1 MKALNKIKICL
12 HKRTS
17 QIMETIVNTDIKSII
32 DNAKNYCASEGIEL
46 ELVYKLPEEL
56 LAIISERSNALPTLY
71 FVSIAL
77 LKRRLKN
84 GCFLIKKEE
93 KVIGHIF
100 AHEHHV
106 KGHSVYERSSLWVD
120 RNYRNYNLGLLLMS
134 KMTEL
139 YTNDFLISIAQTSK
153 VHHYNELLGMT
164 HITLSEMSK
173 ILIEELEKIGKLRD
187 ELSYK
192 YFVNSSFESEIRQLK

>member
-1 MKALNKIKICL
+1 MNTILNK
-12 HKRTS
+12 
-17 QIMETIVNTDIKSII
+17 DIKSVIY
-32 DNAKNYCASEGIEL
+32 NAETYCLNEGIKI

-56 LAIISERSNALPTLY
+56 LAIISERSKTLPTLY
-71 FVSIAL
+71 YVPITL

-84 GCFLIKKEE
+84 GCFLMRKEQ

-106 KGHSVYERSSLWVD
+106 NGHSVYERSSLWVD
-120 RNYRNYNLGLLLMS
+120 RKYRNYNLGLLLMS

-139 YTNDFLISIAQTSK
+139 YTNNFLISIAQTSK

-192 YFVNSSFESEIRQLK
+192 YFVNPRFESKIRQFK

>member
-1 MKALNKIKICL
+1 MDTILNK
-12 HKRTS
+12 
-17 QIMETIVNTDIKSII
+17 DIKSVIY
-32 DNAKNYCASEGIEL
+32 NAETYCFNEGINI

-56 LAIISERSNALPTLY
+56 LAIISERSKALPTLY
-71 FVSIAL
+71 YVPTAL
-77 LKRRLKN
+77 LYRRLKN
-84 GCFLIKKEE
+84 GCFLMKKEQ

-120 RNYRNYNLGLLLMS
+120 RKYRNYNLGLLLMS

-139 YTNDFLISIAQTSK
+139 YTNNFLISIAQTSK

-164 HITLSEMSK
+164 QITLSEMSK
-173 ILIEELEKIGKLRD
+173 VLIEELEKIGKLRD

-192 YFVNSSFESEIRQLK
+192 YFVNPRFESKIRQLK